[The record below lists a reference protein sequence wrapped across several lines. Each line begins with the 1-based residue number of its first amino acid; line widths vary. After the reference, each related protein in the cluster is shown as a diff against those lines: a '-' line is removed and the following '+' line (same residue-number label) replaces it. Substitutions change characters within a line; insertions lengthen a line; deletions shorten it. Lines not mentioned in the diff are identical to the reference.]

1 MRPVLPLAF
10 ALLGIALLL
19 AAGRLL
25 EPREIAFGQTP
36 LHEGERVAIE
46 GWVVEVRA
54 GARGAALVLSDG
66 AARLPLLVAGPP
78 PADVGTSVRAV
89 GIVARDGDGW
99 MLSAESVTRL
109 SAPRAQPVSAVV
121 TALAD
126 GRPVLAFGTHREG
139 VLREGDAGL
148 PLDFPDARAPD
159 GPLIAAGTLRLDPAR
174 AAFRLEV
181 STWTRG

>member
-1 MRPVLPLAF
+1 MRPLLPFAL
-10 ALLGIALLL
+10 ALLGILLLL
-19 AAGRLL
+19 AAGRFL
-25 EPREIAFGQTP
+25 EPREIPFEATP
-36 LHEGERVAIE
+36 LHEGERVAVE

-66 AARLPLLVAGPP
+66 AARLPLLVAGSP
-78 PADVGTSVRAV
+78 PAEVGASVRAV

-109 SAPRAQPVSAVV
+109 SAPPAQPVSAVV
-121 TALAD
+121 AALAD
-126 GRPVLAFGTHREG
+126 GRPIVASGTLREG
-139 VLREGDAGL
+139 ILREGDAGL
-148 PLDFPDARAPD
+148 PLEFPDARAPD
-159 GPLIAAGTLRLDPAR
+159 GPLTAAGTLRLDAAR